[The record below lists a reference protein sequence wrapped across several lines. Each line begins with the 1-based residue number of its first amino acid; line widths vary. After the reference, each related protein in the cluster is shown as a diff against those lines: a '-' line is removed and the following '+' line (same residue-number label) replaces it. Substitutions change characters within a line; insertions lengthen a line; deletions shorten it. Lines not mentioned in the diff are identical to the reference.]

1 MPVNQKLRVSPAALG
16 LLAAASLLTT
26 SGCSFFRLRS
36 TPEAAPAAAS
46 ATPAPV
52 VSTVA
57 APPAQTVTD
66 NLPDVSDPQTTAAPA
81 EATTVVIPDA
91 SAVVA
96 ASAPKSHV
104 VQRGDTLWGL
114 AGMFLKDP
122 WAWPEIWYV
131 NPEVANPHRIY
142 PGDTLRLAV
151 GRDGKEQLQLARGPA
166 GTAAVALG
174 GPVTR
179 LNPLLRSQPLDG
191 PVETIPYGELAAF
204 LSRPSLMSAQD
215 VKAAPY
221 VLALRDDHMVAGAGN
236 DIYVRKLS
244 GAAGA
249 RYNVMHLAQPLKV
262 AGHGTVGY
270 LAQFAGVAEVSKQGD
285 PARALLTESAREVLT
300 GDVLIP
306 EASNLVTDIRPH
318 RPTARIDSRIL
329 AVVNGVLLAGQYQVV
344 AISGGSAE
352 GVEAGHV
359 LKVLEAPKGVTD
371 RCARIEGSGT
381 CRGFRES
388 QLPQEAAGNLL
399 VFRSFEHMSYA
410 LIANE
415 RVPLHI
421 GDHAVTP

>member
-1 MPVNQKLRVSPAALG
+1 MPLNQKLRVSPAALG
-16 LLAAASLLTT
+16 LLAAASLLAT
-26 SGCSFFRLRS
+26 SGCSFFRLRP
-36 TPEAAPAAAS
+36 THDAPPAAKA
-46 ATPAPV
+46 AAPAPV

-66 NLPDVSDPQTTAAPA
+66 NLPDVSDAQTTAAPA

-142 PGDTLRLAV
+142 PGDTLRLAA

-166 GTAAVALG
+166 GTAAVAVG
-174 GPVTR
+174 GPATR
-179 LNPLLRSQPLDG
+179 LNPLLRSRPLDG
-191 PVETIPYGELAAF
+191 PIETIPYGELAAF

-221 VLALRDDHMVAGAGN
+221 VLSLRDDHMVAGAGN
-236 DIYVRKLS
+236 DIYVRKLD
-244 GAAGA
+244 GANGA
-249 RYNVMHLAQPLKV
+249 RYNVLHLAQPLKV

-306 EASNLVTDIRPH
+306 EASNLVTDLRPH
-318 RPTARIDSRIL
+318 RPTAKIDSRIL
-329 AVVNGVLLAGQYQVV
+329 AVVNGVLLAGQFQVV

-352 GVEAGHV
+352 GVEPGHV
-359 LKVLEAPKGVTD
+359 LKVLEAPKGVAD
-371 RCARIEGSGT
+371 RCAHIEGSGT
-381 CRGFRES
+381 CRNFRDAK
-388 QLPQEAAGNLL
+388 LPQETAGNLL
-399 VFRSFEHMSYA
+399 VFRSFDHMSYA
-410 LIANE
+410 LIADE
-415 RVPLHI
+415 RIPLHI